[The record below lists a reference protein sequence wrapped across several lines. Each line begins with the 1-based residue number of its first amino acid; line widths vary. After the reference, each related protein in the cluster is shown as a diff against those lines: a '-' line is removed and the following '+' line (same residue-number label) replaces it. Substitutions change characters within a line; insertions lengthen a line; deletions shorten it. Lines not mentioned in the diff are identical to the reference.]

1 MFLKNI
7 NGVSYILEVEWM
19 SNVELELIQTV
30 LGVLVMGVLLIC
42 KGNGLIL
49 NGQKNGLGLIL

>member
-1 MFLKNI
+1 
-7 NGVSYILEVEWM
+7 M

-42 KGNGLIL
+42 KENGLIL
-49 NGQKNGLGLIL
+49 NGQKNGLAHQQSYYSLNKCVLL